1 MQNNLIL
8 ISAYKLEPI
17 EIDNIINGMQL
28 AKTRD
33 LVIENKVDKS
43 ILGGLIIKYKD
54 YYLDLSIKSKLEDIV
69 YNLS

>member
-1 MQNNLIL
+1 MQNKLIL
-8 ISAYKLEPI
+8 ISAYKLESANVDHI
-17 EIDNIINGMQL
+17 VSAMELSKNQN
-28 AKTRD
+28 

-43 ILGGLIIKYKD
+43 ILGGLIIKYQD